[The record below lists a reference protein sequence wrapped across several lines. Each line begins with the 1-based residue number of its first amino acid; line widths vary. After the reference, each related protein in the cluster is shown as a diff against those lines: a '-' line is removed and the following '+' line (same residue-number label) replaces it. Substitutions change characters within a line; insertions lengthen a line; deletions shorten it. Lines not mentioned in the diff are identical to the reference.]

1 MADLG
6 RKQRISNDAWLEAI
20 SGIEEKVSV
29 QEIQD
34 ISARALEAIREATV
48 GKKAAY
54 AWSAGKDSIVLG
66 SLCEAAGVHDSMI
79 GVCNLEYPAFM
90 QWVEQNKPAGCEII
104 NTKQVWPL
112 PGTPEK
118 YLDERMERQPV
129 PLYADVLQP
138 GRQVWLAHLA
148 AGHR

>member
-6 RKQRISNDAWLEAI
+6 RKQRISNNAWLEAI

-34 ISARALEAIREATV
+34 ISGNALEAIREATA

-66 SLCEAAGVHDSMI
+66 SLR
-79 GVCNLEYPAFM
+79 P
-90 QWVEQNKPAGCEII
+90 
-104 NTKQVWPL
+104 
-112 PGTPEK
+112 PEC
-118 YLDERMERQPV
+118 MT
-129 PLYADVLQP
+129 A
-138 GRQVWLAHLA
+138 
-148 AGHR
+148 

>member
-6 RKQRISNDAWLEAI
+6 RKQRISNNAWLEAI

-34 ISARALEAIREATV
+34 ISGNALEAIREATA

-66 SLCEAAGVHDSMI
+66 SLCEAAGVHDSIHPLQQSPTPSHLWLEKRLPLRYAPVAGKTMDRERRKRLE
-79 GVCNLEYPAFM
+79 GNL
-90 QWVEQNKPAGCEII
+90 
-104 NTKQVWPL
+104 
-112 PGTPEK
+112 
-118 YLDERMERQPV
+118 R
-129 PLYADVLQP
+129 
-138 GRQVWLAHLA
+138 H
-148 AGHR
+148 